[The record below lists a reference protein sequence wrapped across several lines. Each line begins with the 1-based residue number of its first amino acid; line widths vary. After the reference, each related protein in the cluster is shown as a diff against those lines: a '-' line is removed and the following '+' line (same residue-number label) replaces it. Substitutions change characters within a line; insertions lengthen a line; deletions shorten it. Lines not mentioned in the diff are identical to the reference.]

1 MSLHSD
7 TVSLFAGS
15 GRFAKGRR
23 SASGAPSLHQRC
35 NVRTDMP
42 ISSQANCWRA
52 PLAIASS
59 TSLIIMP
66 RFTVLVRH
74 PRPLVPKS
82 HECFFLELTGL
93 PFQRVLTLYAV
104 VPSCLLYTSDAADE
118 EDS

>member
-15 GRFAKGRR
+15 GRLAKGLR
-23 SASGAPSLHQRC
+23 SASGAPCLHQRC
-35 NVRTDMP
+35 NVRTEMP

-52 PLAIASS
+52 PLSIASS

-74 PRPLVPKS
+74 PRPLAPKS
-82 HECFFLELTGL
+82 HECFFLEPVSYTHLRAHETRHDL
-93 PFQRVLTLYAV
+93 VCR
-104 VPSCLLYTSDAADE
+104 LLLEKKKPT
-118 EDS
+118 